1 MYRERDVCMYVYI
14 YICIYMYIHYVY
26 IYIYIYISNVQSEG
40 LKFLNV
46 SVLKFKAPRDCARFQ
61 RELLKS
67 SDRREQQIQKAWS
80 T

>member
-1 MYRERDVCMYVYI
+1 MYVCIYI
-14 YICIYMYIHYVY
+14 YIYIYMYIHYVY
-26 IYIYIYISNVQSEG
+26 IHIYIYIYISNVQSEG